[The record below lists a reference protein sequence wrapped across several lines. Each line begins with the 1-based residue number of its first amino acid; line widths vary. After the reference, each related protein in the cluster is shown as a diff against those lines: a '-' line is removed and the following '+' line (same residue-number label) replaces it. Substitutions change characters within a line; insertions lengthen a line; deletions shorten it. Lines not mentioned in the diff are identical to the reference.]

1 MEKQNG
7 NQAWPRSWGCNR
19 RCAREGGSGF
29 TRSKIPAPF
38 NFSDPSD
45 FSDDTLFTFKHPA
58 GARTKMKPDKT
69 AAVFVVIS
77 AVGLCAIRPARA
89 AGLIASVSYNQYLDV
104 DGLDLGTVFIQSL
117 SGTSLPV
124 SASAT
129 ASIPGDSGGPLITAN
144 YNFTDNGTVAQFN
157 IQTSG
162 RLTDVA
168 QEVYERSN
176 RDIGFTLTAPASFT
190 ALETTTVNAL
200 SATEFISMGSG
211 PFNNDLNIFDLNGFN
226 TTLTYS
232 GTLSAGVPYLF
243 NENWGLGNNEVANP
257 VGTDSGDVTLTLTA
271 IPEPSSFCLIA
282 VTGAGLLS
290 LRRTRSSPPT

>member
-1 MEKQNG
+1 MHPKK
-7 NQAWPRSWGCNR
+7 
-19 RCAREGGSGF
+19 
-29 TRSKIPAPF
+29 TT
-38 NFSDPSD
+38 
-45 FSDDTLFTFKHPA
+45 TLFVIA
-58 GARTKMKPDKT
+58 LALCMC
-69 AAVFVVIS
+69 AA
-77 AVGLCAIRPARA
+77 RPACA
-89 AGLIASVSYNQYLDV
+89 AGLIGSVSYNQYLQAEES
-104 DGLDLGTVFIQSL
+104 DGFNIGEVFIQSL

-162 RLTDVA
+162 TLTAAA
-168 QEVYERSN
+168 QDVYERSN

-190 ALETTTVNAL
+190 ALETTTINAL
-200 SATEFISMGSG
+200 SANEYISMGSG
-211 PFNNDLNIFDLNGFN
+211 PFNNDLNIFELNGFN

-271 IPEPSSFCLIA
+271 IPEPSSLALLA
-282 VTGAGLLS
+282 VATAGMFSGRKWNLL
-290 LRRTRSSPPT
+290 